1 MRCGLLHYLS
11 TIIGE
16 TLGGIVM
23 LEQFFLQL
31 STEPESISFEQSIQ
45 LIDSLYE
52 FTPTSFINGDLQ
64 NAAGENNG
72 SCKILAFAA
81 LHQLSEPQ
89 TLQLFGDYYRVEV
102 MPDLKGTN
110 HQNIR
115 NFMRKGWDGVS
126 FAGQALHGK

>member
-1 MRCGLLHYLS
+1 
-11 TIIGE
+11 
-16 TLGGIVM
+16 M

-115 NFMRKGWDGVS
+115 NFMRTGWDGVS